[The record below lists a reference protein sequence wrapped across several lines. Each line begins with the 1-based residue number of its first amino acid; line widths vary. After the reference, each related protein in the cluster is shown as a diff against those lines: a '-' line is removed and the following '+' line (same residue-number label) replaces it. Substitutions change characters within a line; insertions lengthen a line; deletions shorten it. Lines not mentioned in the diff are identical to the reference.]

1 VAEDFEYDEQEAIL
15 IWHRLVN
22 SDDYKACVQ
31 FEATMRLS
39 KAISDGLDRSLSG
52 SDRDAASGRAEAWTV
67 VSNWGPY
74 YTKLYEDMKVAQSD
88 VTKGQ
93 PEAKPSWPDESS
105 ADTPANAD
113 EQWPYK
119 EPVL

>member
-1 VAEDFEYDEQEAIL
+1 MADDFEYDEKEATL
-15 IWHRLVN
+15 IWYRLVN

-39 KAISDGLDRSLSG
+39 KAISDGLDRSMSG

-74 YTKLYEDMKVAQSD
+74 YTKMYEDLKREQSD
-88 VTKGQ
+88 VRVGDAEAPPRW
-93 PEAKPSWPDESS
+93 PEESK
-105 ADTPANAD
+105 ADVPAEAD
-113 EQWPYK
+113 RRWPYS